1 MCVRAWKD
9 PREKRLTLRFFLFC
23 LSLSPAL
30 NSPQVEEREDS
41 KDAGQ
46 NEESRDLQNAAEG
59 GGGRRRAEKH
69 E

>member
-1 MCVRAWKD
+1 VEGP
-9 PREKRLTLRFFLFC
+9 PRETTYFALLLLLS

-30 NSPQVEEREDS
+30 NPPQVKEREDS

-46 NEESRDLQNAAEG
+46 NEEERDLQNEGGGGGG
-59 GGGRRRAEKH
+59 GGGRRVEKH